1 MQYLQKK
8 YIEVN
13 WLIFY
18 FIIVISWTFVFLMIL
33 ASNSVEGVENF
44 YGSDFLATLCQPIY
58 KISDWP
64 YAFLM
69 WSIMG
74 IAMMVPTIYP
84 TLKTYD
90 DLSNLNNVSNLGF
103 ASIIVGFI
111 YLIGWINELHLTV
124 VTALST
130 YVIPIS
136 IIPIVIRAFFDSRT
150 AIFTTVS
157 VILITGYIVPNSFEF
172 VVLNFIACFFAIFST
187 TSLSRKGSL
196 VFLLTKIGK
205 GTPQDLCLEIHQS
218 GRVSIIALILA
229 FPFSGKKAV

>member
-33 ASNSVEGVENF
+33 ASNSVEGVEYF

-90 DLSNLNNVSNLGF
+90 DLSNVNNVSNLGF
-103 ASIIVGFI
+103 ASVIVGFI
-111 YLIGWINELHLTV
+111 VIWI
-124 VTALST
+124 
-130 YVIPIS
+130 
-136 IIPIVIRAFFDSRT
+136 
-150 AIFTTVS
+150 IFS
-157 VILITGYIVPNSFEF
+157 VIASLMQVYLTQISLIKNDGIFI
-172 VVLNFIACFFAIFST
+172 NFIQF
-187 TSLSRKGSL
+187 
-196 VFLLTKIGK
+196 
-205 GTPQDLCLEIHQS
+205 
-218 GRVSIIALILA
+218 
-229 FPFSGKKAV
+229 